1 MVSSRKGS
9 FFMADI
15 KSVLKK
21 AKRAKIV
28 KEARKGH
35 DFGKKGKNFDKVAD
49 KAAKE
54 YGSKEAGDKVA
65 GKIFW
70 NMHKGWI
77 MSKIQSCLKT
87 AKKYHGD
94 IPPTK
99 EDAKIGMSHLVR
111 TEDLVDD
118 KIDEHDNAFRKA
130 LKLGHKPSAK
140 YHKSHLKKHEAE
152 KKEIEQSKKT
162 LRAVRGSLPTLGGAI
177 WKESQIA

>member
-1 MVSSRKGS
+1 
-9 FFMADI
+9 MADI

-70 NMHKGWI
+70 NMHKG
-77 MSKIQSCLKT
+77 
-87 AKKYHGD
+87 
-94 IPPTK
+94 
-99 EDAKIGMSHLVR
+99 
-111 TEDLVDD
+111 
-118 KIDEHDNAFRKA
+118 
-130 LKLGHKPSAK
+130 
-140 YHKSHLKKHEAE
+140 
-152 KKEIEQSKKT
+152 
-162 LRAVRGSLPTLGGAI
+162 
-177 WKESQIA
+177 